1 MGGHRLKEEVYFC
14 MQHLNL
20 LSQAH
25 VAYQEIIHFK
35 DYNVVLSTNT
45 LYALKNC

>member
-1 MGGHRLKEEVYFC
+1 MGGHGLKEEAYLC

-20 LSQAH
+20 LSQAY

-35 DYNVVLSTNT
+35 DYSVVLSTDT